1 MEPQTIMNKAY
12 TFTFKEKTGSP
23 RKLNDTWFLLYSTL
37 AGSKAK
43 AILSMQSIPG
53 GPREVQDKF
62 FFFHCCLFVFSVV
75 GCWIYCLLYTTV
87 VL

>member
-12 TFTFKEKTGSP
+12 TFTFKEKTGSS

-43 AILSMQSIPG
+43 AILSMQSSLEVPG
-53 GPREVQDKF
+53 KYRTRF
-62 FFFHCCLFVFSVV
+62 FFFHGWLFVFSVV
-75 GCWIYCLLYTTV
+75 GCWIYCL
-87 VL
+87 

>member
-12 TFTFKEKTGSP
+12 TFTFKEKTGSS

-53 GPREVQDKF
+53 GPREVQDKVF
-62 FFFHCCLFVFSVV
+62 FFIVVCLFLVLWDV
-75 GCWIYCLLYTTV
+75 GSIVCDTLP
-87 VL
+87 